1 MDEEEEVQKTQ
12 EAKKVPGM
20 REVQE
25 IEAGGT
31 EGRKEVELPNF
42 SKRQLST
49 FEAVFFTEEQVKKCE
64 EIFNAHLKSSSPIY
78 LAWKALKVASLP
90 TEEEV
95 LEVVLASQSPK
106 NIEKRKARSGRKVP
120 DGPGR
125 FATKSKEWK
134 AILDPPEAAE
144 PKANKTKQ
152 ETSKGEET
160 SEESNCYRR
169 RSLATTK
176 KRRSE

>member
-95 LEVVLASQSPK
+95 VEEVLASHSPK
-106 NIEKRKARSGRKVP
+106 NIVKRKARCGRKVP

-125 FATKSKEWK
+125 FDPTSEEWK

-144 PKANKTKQ
+144 PKVKKTKTAAKEKKPAKEEKQ
-152 ETSKGEET
+152 VKKATAVGEEV
-160 SEESNCYRR
+160 
-169 RSLATTK
+169 
-176 KRRSE
+176 

>member
-95 LEVVLASQSPK
+95 VEEVLASHSPK
-106 NIEKRKARSGRKVP
+106 NIVKRKARCGRKVP

-125 FATKSKEWK
+125 FDPTSEEWK
-134 AILDPPEAAE
+134 AILDRPAAPE
-144 PKANKTKQ
+144 PKKKKPAVKEKKPVKKKTAVNQIKSMLIQ
-152 ETSKGEET
+152 
-160 SEESNCYRR
+160 
-169 RSLATTK
+169 
-176 KRRSE
+176 

>member
-31 EGRKEVELPNF
+31 EGRKEDELPNI
-42 SKRQLST
+42 SKKQLST

-90 TEEEV
+90 TEEEWWRRC
-95 LEVVLASQSPK
+95 SP
-106 NIEKRKARSGRKVP
+106 RTA
-120 DGPGR
+120 
-125 FATKSKEWK
+125 
-134 AILDPPEAAE
+134 
-144 PKANKTKQ
+144 PKT
-152 ETSKGEET
+152 
-160 SEESNCYRR
+160 
-169 RSLATTK
+169 L
-176 KRRSE
+176 

>member
-31 EGRKEVELPNF
+31 EGRKEVEFPNF

-64 EIFNAHLKSSSPIY
+64 EIFNNSSPIY

-95 LEVVLASQSPK
+95 VEEVLASHSPK
-106 NIEKRKARSGRKVP
+106 NIVKRKARCGRKVP

-125 FATKSKEWK
+125 FYPTSEERK
-134 AILDPPEAAE
+134 AILDRPAAPE
-144 PKANKTKQ
+144 PKKKKPEPKKKKPAAKENK
-152 ETSKGEET
+152 
-160 SEESNCYRR
+160 
-169 RSLATTK
+169 K
-176 KRRSE
+176 KKTAVNQIKSMLIQ

>member
-49 FEAVFFTEEQVKKCE
+49 FEAVFLTEEQVKKCE
-64 EIFNAHLKSSSPIY
+64 EMFNTQVESSSPIY
-78 LAWKALKVASLP
+78 LAWKALKVAWPLRRERQGLGGRCQMGALTLLP
-90 TEEEV
+90 
-95 LEVVLASQSPK
+95 K
-106 NIEKRKARSGRKVP
+106 SGRPSWTVL
-120 DGPGR
+120 R
-125 FATKSKEWK
+125 LMS
-134 AILDPPEAAE
+134 
-144 PKANKTKQ
+144 Q
-152 ETSKGEET
+152 
-160 SEESNCYRR
+160 R
-169 RSLATTK
+169 
-176 KRRSE
+176 KRRPNLLPRRINQ

>member
-1 MDEEEEVQKTQ
+1 
-12 EAKKVPGM
+12 M

-95 LEVVLASQSPK
+95 VEEVLARLEICQKIYRTEDFRVK
-106 NIEKRKARSGRKVP
+106 NLHRKRVIF
-120 DGPGR
+120 D
-125 FATKSKEWK
+125 
-134 AILDPPEAAE
+134 I
-144 PKANKTKQ
+144 
-152 ETSKGEET
+152 
-160 SEESNCYRR
+160 C
-169 RSLATTK
+169 
-176 KRRSE
+176 